1 MKRMTWMMAS
11 LALMGC
17 GGGLEVTKVDAA
29 YRKPSNVAMFFTVHT
44 RGGEPVP
51 GLEAEDFRIYEDDV
65 LVSPDESQ
73 QTIINQE
80 VAAEHYTLLLV
91 DMSGSITES
100 DEVPLIQEAAQ
111 TFASTV
117 EDHQQVAVF
126 AFDGS
131 EEIHPIQPFTR
142 SDAAGEAGISRLSG
156 FRAKDPSTNLY
167 GAIVQAI
174 DELDAAMDEADDST
188 LTFGTVVVFT
198 DGTDRAARVSYADM
212 DEALDEAGNDVFA
225 IGVGNEIDEDVL
237 SDIGRDGHVFVSNSA
252 EIEHA
257 FEDIG
262 EAIVGHT
269 QSYYL
274 LSYCSPARA
283 GTHEVTVEA
292 VTEDAS
298 GDLSYEFDA
307 EGFGPNCNPDRPPP
321 FRPEPK
327 PEE

>member
-1 MKRMTWMMAS
+1 
-11 LALMGC
+11 
-17 GGGLEVTKVDAA
+17 
-29 YRKPSNVAMFFTVHT
+29 
-44 RGGEPVP
+44 
-51 GLEAEDFRIYEDDV
+51 
-65 LVSPDESQ
+65 
-73 QTIINQE
+73 
-80 VAAEHYTLLLV
+80 HYTLLLV

-212 DEALDEAGNDVFA
+212 DEALDDAGNDVFA